1 MTKELREI
9 LATIT
14 AKKEEA
20 AAFIENNDL
29 QSARKLKEEIENLR
43 EQEINLRVK
52 DKMNTQKIIEN
63 AVPFEKNKRNKI
75 GVEEVMNKT
84 YLNVVR
90 PNEKLSDTIKDASDV
105 QLGDLVTGM
114 VTGKWKDEAR
124 EYYNTMQTGGNKVI
138 IPTNLSAT
146 ILDLARAKSAIMGKI
161 LVVPMENGNLTIG
174 KLTKDVTGAF
184 VAEGEIIPT
193 SGAEFKGIKL
203 EAKTVAVL
211 VPVSEKILQD
221 APNITEVLMNS
232 IGQAIASAVDK
243 AILYGTG
250 TGAEGDKEIKGV
262 TTYGN
267 INKVSVGSKTN
278 FEYDDITKAI
288 KPIKKANFIP
298 NKVVMSTDE
307 LLDLQSAKDTL
318 GQYITP
324 PVTIQDIELEE
335 SNNINMKEAIAFD
348 ENSLILGVQGD
359 MQLEIGHMQGQ
370 FEKIEKAIRAYVRLD
385 VAVVQ
390 EQGISHMTREEA

>member
-9 LATIT
+9 LATIE

-20 AAFIENNDL
+20 AAFVRNNDL

-43 EQEINLRVK
+43 EQEIDLRVK
-52 DKMNTQKIIEN
+52 EKIDTQKTVEN
-63 AVPFEKNKRNKI
+63 AVPFEKNKRNEI

-90 PNEKLSDTIKDASDV
+90 PNEKLSDTIKDASNV

-161 LVVPMENGNLTIG
+161 PVVPMENGNLTIG

-184 VAEGEIIPT
+184 VAEGEVIPT

-232 IGQAIASAVDK
+232 MGQAIASAVDK
-243 AILYGTG
+243 AILYGKGKG
-250 TGAEGDKEIKGV
+250 TEGDKEIKGV

-267 INKVSVGSKTN
+267 INKVSAGSKAS

-288 KPIKKANFIP
+288 KPIKKANFTP

-307 LLDLQSAKDTL
+307 LLDLQSTKDTL

-335 SNNINMKEAIAFD
+335 SNNINMKEVVAFD

-390 EQGISHMTREEA
+390 EQGISHMTREEV